1 VGYSEWGRVYGMK
14 EPTERRAKVLWGC
27 SIQTL
32 HQTRD
37 IQAVIHTPYKENM
50 TAGTPVG
57 TGNKNRTQNL
67 QDLQSREGVLVGSHL
82 CKQQAQRMS

>member
-1 VGYSEWGRVYGMK
+1 
-14 EPTERRAKVLWGC
+14 
-27 SIQTL
+27 
-32 HQTRD
+32 
-37 IQAVIHTPYKENM
+37 M

-67 QDLQSREGVLVGSHL
+67 QDLQKHRHMYIHKGCRGHSTPTHLQSREGVLVGSHL

>member
-1 VGYSEWGRVYGMK
+1 VGYSEWGWACGRK

-37 IQAVIHTPYKENM
+37 IQAVIHTPEYNVPQLLLGWLM
-50 TAGTPVG
+50 
-57 TGNKNRTQNL
+57 L
-67 QDLQSREGVLVGSHL
+67 WH
-82 CKQQAQRMS
+82 